1 MILHAFLAHGYER
14 EQELCSSI
22 VGYCESC
29 VMQIT
34 TRMRMLESRGEL
46 RAPFGTSGKYR
57 RLIEH
62 ASSTLNS
69 LFAIF
74 FLFFE
79 LREFGLIIIKRWS
92 RENRWKAGAL
102 FDGKF
107 IFWYDCRA
115 SITFNFQLKNVRSTR
130 NKSRCNHVTI
140 KNRLDGT
147 ALSRDGIHS

>member
-1 MILHAFLAHGYER
+1 MINVCGYVEYTSKDSTDTGLLFALAAFVYRNHDPPNAFLAHGYER

-57 RLIEH
+57 RPIEY

-69 LFAIF
+69 LFPIF
-74 FLFFE
+74 FYFSNRMTSDWNDDLERIDERRARCSMENFDISRNM
-79 LREFGLIIIKRWS
+79 LRSI
-92 RENRWKAGAL
+92 
-102 FDGKF
+102 FD
-107 IFWYDCRA
+107 
-115 SITFNFQLKNVRSTR
+115 
-130 NKSRCNHVTI
+130 
-140 KNRLDGT
+140 
-147 ALSRDGIHS
+147 

>member
-1 MILHAFLAHGYER
+1 MFADMECTSEQKIPQIRDYCLHSRLLYIGIMIPHAFLAHGYER

-57 RLIEH
+57 RPIEH

-74 FLFFE
+74 FIF
-79 LREFGLIIIKRWS
+79 LI
-92 RENRWKAGAL
+92 A
-102 FDGKF
+102 
-107 IFWYDCRA
+107 
-115 SITFNFQLKNVRSTR
+115 
-130 NKSRCNHVTI
+130 
-140 KNRLDGT
+140 
-147 ALSRDGIHS
+147 